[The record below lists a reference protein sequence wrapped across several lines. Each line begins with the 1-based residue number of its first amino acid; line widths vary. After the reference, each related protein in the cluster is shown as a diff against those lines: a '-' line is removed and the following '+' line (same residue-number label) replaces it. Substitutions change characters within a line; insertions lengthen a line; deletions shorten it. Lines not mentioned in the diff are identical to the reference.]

1 METKNAEEFRVC
13 EYCKTLLHRREQA
26 IELQTVQPIIAQ
38 FYDRL
43 REYIQE
49 GSILR
54 YGTDSTLEYLH
65 RPLVWNLIYIIL
77 RPELWIC
84 IHYLWIRIQLI
95 FSMRVRIQLL
105 F

>member
-1 METKNAEEFRVC
+1 MMSLMETKNAEEFRVC

-65 RPLVWNLIYIIL
+65 RQLVWNLIYIIL
-77 RPELWIC
+77 RGNFSKNQTLWK
-84 IHYLWIRIQLI
+84 LEKKNFRI
-95 FSMRVRIQLL
+95 
-105 F
+105 

>member
-65 RPLVWNLIYIIL
+65 RQLVWNLIYIIL
-77 RPELWIC
+77 KGCILKPGLLTPHINVDNKIC
-84 IHYLWIRIQLI
+84 
-95 FSMRVRIQLL
+95 S
-105 F
+105 